1 MPKKTVD
8 LSQPHAQHDIH
19 AFLDALNT
27 GGGKPMEQMKPKEAR
42 RVLRTRN
49 AASRCRC
56 ARSRSARKP
65 FT

>member
-27 GGGKPMEQMKPKEAR
+27 
-42 RVLRTRN
+42 
-49 AASRCRC
+49 AAVNPWNR
-56 ARSRSARKP
+56 
-65 FT
+65 